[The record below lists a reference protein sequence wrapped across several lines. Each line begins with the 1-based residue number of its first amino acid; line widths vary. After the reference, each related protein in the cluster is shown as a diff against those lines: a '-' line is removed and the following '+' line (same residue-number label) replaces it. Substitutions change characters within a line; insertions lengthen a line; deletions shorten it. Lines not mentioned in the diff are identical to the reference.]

1 MKMKMKMMIIIMEKN
16 IKKRINLKKKI
27 KKENM

>member
-1 MKMKMKMMIIIMEKN
+1 MKMKIKMIIIIMEKN

>member
-1 MKMKMKMMIIIMEKN
+1 MKMKMKMMIIIMEK
-16 IKKRINLKKKI
+16 IQKKRINLKKKI